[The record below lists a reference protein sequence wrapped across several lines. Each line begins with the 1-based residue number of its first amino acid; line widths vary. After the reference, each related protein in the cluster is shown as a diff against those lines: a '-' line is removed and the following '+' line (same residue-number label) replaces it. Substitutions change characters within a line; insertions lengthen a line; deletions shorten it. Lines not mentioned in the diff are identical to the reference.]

1 MEQEHTDQIVT
12 NDLSFAAYLM
22 MRGCALL
29 DAKKLGRTYKF
40 ILSLNG
46 HSSKRLKVEYANS
59 ESTRFDAKVRDLKR
73 IVFSG
78 G

>member
-1 MEQEHTDQIVT
+1 MEQEHTDQIVI

-22 MRGCALL
+22 MRGCELI
-29 DAKKLGRTYKF
+29 DARKLGKTYKF
-40 ILSLNG
+40 VLGLKG
-46 HSSKRLKVEYANS
+46 HSAKRLKVEYANS